1 MSKAGVLDAS
11 FLVDLLAGFK
21 SELNDKVWSEIS
33 AVLGGLEK
41 VVCQGLADDT
51 AQAFKEF
58 CSKLVVPAFNHVG
71 WETASADSDNRKKLR
86 STVLAAV
93 SK

>member
-1 MSKAGVLDAS
+1 MSKAGVLDAA

-41 VVCQGLADDT
+41 AG
-51 AQAFKEF
+51 
-58 CSKLVVPAFNHVG
+58 SG
-71 WETASADSDNRKKLR
+71 
-86 STVLAAV
+86 AAACCGDAKMTPPQYSQRAHEKSSV
-93 SK
+93 SFAYH